1 MRLSVVH
8 ETLYRYDQAV
18 ESSHH
23 LAHLSPQS
31 DAMQTVHAHRIDIDP
46 APTCGDLTQRVDRWG
61 NLATHWFMAQAHPH
75 LRVAAYSQIETRVC
89 PEAISEISCQQASR
103 LLHQDLKLG
112 RAEAL
117 RWVYPSI
124 RVPQHPEFSDLARPD
139 LAPERPL
146 VEAAVA
152 FMQRLH
158 GQFTYDAQST
168 QVHTPALSALREQ
181 RGVCQDF
188 AHIMLA
194 GLRQMGQAACYVSGY
209 LLTHPPPGQA
219 RLRGADASHAWVA
232 LHIPHLN
239 DHPSRGWLHLDPT
252 NARYGWGSPG
262 ADYVVLA
269 RGRDFSDVSPLRGV
283 LRGGSDSAPRVS
295 VHVEPI

>member
-1 MRLSVVH
+1 MQGAARNFFTLAVIFALVGVVLG
-8 ETLYRYDQAV
+8 LY
-18 ESSHH
+18 
-23 LAHLSPQS
+23 
-31 DAMQTVHAHRIDIDP
+31 M
-46 APTCGDLTQRVDRWG
+46 
-61 NLATHWFMAQAHPH
+61 
-75 LRVAAYSQIETRVC
+75 
-89 PEAISEISCQQASR
+89 AISQN
-103 LLHQDLKLG
+103 H
-112 RAEAL
+112 
-117 RWVYPSI
+117 
-124 RVPQHPEFSDLARPD
+124 
-139 LAPERPL
+139 
-146 VEAAVA
+146 
-152 FMQRLH
+152 
-158 GQFTYDAQST
+158 T
-168 QVHTPALSALREQ
+168 QVVTH
-181 RGVCQDF
+181 

-283 LRGGSDSAPRVS
+283 LRGGSDSSPRVS